1 MSHAIPIVVICLLL
15 AVLLA
20 TQCPG
25 ESGPNNPK
33 TDIIQLPPPD
43 TTGSVALE
51 KAIAGRRSVR
61 AFTDQPLTSEQMG
74 QLLWAA
80 QGITEAQWGF
90 RAAPSAGALYPLEL
104 YVVTTQG
111 VYHYLPQ
118 GHRLQPRLSG
128 NRMSQLAQA
137 CLGQQCVEQAAA
149 NFVITAVY
157 ARTAGKYGGRA
168 KQYVHMEVGAAG
180 ENLCLQAVALD
191 LGAVMVGAFQDEA
204 VTDTLQLPTDH
215 APVLVIS
222 VGHPR

>member
-1 MSHAIPIVVICLLL
+1 MPATVSIVLSCLMLVILL
-15 AVLLA
+15 AMG
-20 TQCPG
+20 CPG
-25 ESGPNNPK
+25 QPESGK
-33 TDIIQLPPPD
+33 SDADIIQLPPPD
-43 TTGSVALE
+43 TTGSVAVE
-51 KAIAGRRSVR
+51 QTIAQRRSVR
-61 AFTDQPLTSEQMG
+61 AFTDQALTNEQMG

-80 QGITEAQWGF
+80 QGITEPRRGL

-111 VYHYLPQ
+111 VYHYLPE
-118 GHRLQPRLSG
+118 GHRLQPHLSG

-157 ARTAGKYGGRA
+157 ERTAGKYGGRA
-168 KQYVHMEVGAAG
+168 QRYVDIEVGAAG
-180 ENLCLQAVALD
+180 ENLYLQAVALD

-204 VTDTLQLPTDH
+204 VTDTLQLPTDY
-215 APVLVIS
+215 APVLVIP

>member
-1 MSHAIPIVVICLLL
+1 MPATVSIVLSCLMLVILL
-15 AVLLA
+15 AMG
-20 TQCPG
+20 CPG
-25 ESGPNNPK
+25 QPESGK
-33 TDIIQLPPPD
+33 SGADILQLPPPD
-43 TTGSVALE
+43 TTGTVALE

-61 AFTDQPLTSEQMG
+61 AFTDQTLTNEQMG

-80 QGITEAQWGF
+80 QGITEPRRGL

-104 YVVTTQG
+104 YVVTAQDI
-111 VYHYLPQ
+111 YHYLPE
-118 GHRLQPRLSG
+118 GHRLQPHLSG

-137 CLGQQCVEQAAA
+137 CLGQRCVEQAAA

-157 ARTAGKYGGRA
+157 ERTAVKYGARA
-168 KQYVHMEVGAAG
+168 KQYVDMEVGAAG

-191 LGAVMVGAFQDEA
+191 LGAVMIGAFQDET